1 MRDIR
6 AIFSIPNLTESPD
19 INQNSDGGI
28 SEFQIS
34 AQSLITENQ
43 QNFKFSD
50 YIDVKLGQKN
60 KTKLVQENLSRNLKQ
75 RQKVDND
82 VISTN
87 CDTIVIFQIYG
98 QLGAIQKQY
107 FGTTVYKPYIF
118 FKSSISS

>member
-1 MRDIR
+1 M
-6 AIFSIPNLTESPD
+6 TESPD

-34 AQSLITENQ
+34 AQFLITENQ

>member
-28 SEFQIS
+28 SEFHIS